1 MRSASTPP
9 HPAKY
14 NFLLF
19 PPTKDRYM
27 LKLSRLAALLVAGAI
42 VSAPAL
48 AADKGKAFATVNGQP
63 ISQTVY
69 NAFIAEQKAQW
80 APDSPE
86 LQGAIKEELVRR
98 DILAQEAKKKGMD
111 KNPNIQGQIE
121 LAKQAVLIRAYL
133 SDYVKA
139 NPISE
144 AQLKAEYD
152 VIKNNL
158 GTTEYKSRH
167 VLVEKEEDA
176 KAIIAKLDKGEKFS
190 ELAKQSKD
198 PGSKDKGGDLG
209 WSSPA
214 AYVKPFGEA
223 LTKLKKGEY
232 TKTPVHSDFGYHVI
246 QLDDSR
252 PANPPPFDQV
262 KPQLQQ
268 RAGQQQIET
277 LVKELRG
284 KAKVD

>member
-1 MRSASTPP
+1 
-9 HPAKY
+9 
-14 NFLLF
+14 
-19 PPTKDRYM
+19 M
-27 LKLSRLAALLVAGAI
+27 LKLSRLAGLLVAGAI
-42 VSAPAL
+42 ISAPAL
-48 AADKGKAFATVNGQP
+48 AAEKGKAFATVNGQP

-69 NAFIAEQKAQW
+69 NAFVAEQKAQG

-86 LQGAIKEELVRR
+86 LQNAVKEELVRR
-98 DILAQEAKKKGMD
+98 EILAQEAKKKGMD

-158 GTTEYKSRH
+158 GSTEYKSRH
-167 VLVEKEEDA
+167 VLVEKEEEA

-198 PGSKDKGGDLG
+198 PGSKDKGGELG

-232 TKTPVHSDFGYHVI
+232 TKTPVQSDFGYHVI

-268 RAGQQQIET
+268 RASQQQIET
-277 LVKELRG
+277 LVKELRS

>member
-1 MRSASTPP
+1 
-9 HPAKY
+9 
-14 NFLLF
+14 
-19 PPTKDRYM
+19 M
-27 LKLSRLAALLVAGAI
+27 LKLSRLAGLLVAGAI
-42 VSAPAL
+42 ISAPAL
-48 AADKGKAFATVNGQP
+48 AAEKGKAFATVNGQP

-69 NAFIAEQKAQW
+69 NAFVAEQKAQG

-86 LQGAIKEELVRR
+86 LQNAVKEELVRR
-98 DILAQEAKKKGMD
+98 EILAQEAKKKGMD

-158 GTTEYKSRH
+158 GSTEYKSRH
-167 VLVEKEEDA
+167 ILVEKEEDA

-198 PGSKDKGGDLG
+198 PGSKDKGGELG

-232 TKTPVHSDFGYHVI
+232 TKAPVQSDFGYHVI

-252 PANPPPFDQV
+252 PSNPPPFDQV

-268 RAGQQQIET
+268 RASQQQIET

>member
-1 MRSASTPP
+1 
-9 HPAKY
+9 
-14 NFLLF
+14 
-19 PPTKDRYM
+19 M
-27 LKLSRLAALLVAGAI
+27 LKLSRLAGLLVAGAI
-42 VSAPAL
+42 ISAPAL
-48 AADKGKAFATVNGQP
+48 AAEKGKAFATVNGQP

-69 NAFIAEQKAQW
+69 NAFVAEQKAQG

-86 LQGAIKEELVRR
+86 LQNAVKEELVRR
-98 DILAQEAKKKGMD
+98 EILAQEAKKKGMD

-158 GTTEYKSRH
+158 GSTEYKSRH
-167 VLVEKEEDA
+167 VLVEKEEEA

-198 PGSKDKGGDLG
+198 PGSKDKGGELG

-232 TKTPVHSDFGYHVI
+232 TKTPVQSDFGFHVI
-246 QLDDSR
+246 MLEDSR
-252 PANPPPFDQV
+252 PLTPPPYEQV

-268 RAGQQQIET
+268 RASQQQIEN
-277 LVKELRG
+277 LVKELRA
-284 KAKVD
+284 KAKVN

>member
-1 MRSASTPP
+1 
-9 HPAKY
+9 
-14 NFLLF
+14 
-19 PPTKDRYM
+19 M
-27 LKLSRLAALLVAGAI
+27 LKLSRLASLLVAGAI

-63 ISQTVY
+63 ISQSVY
-69 NAFIAEQKAQW
+69 NAFVAEQKAQG

-86 LQGAIKEELVRR
+86 LQAAVKEELVRR
-98 DILAQEAKKKGMD
+98 EILAQEAKKKGMD

-198 PGSKDKGGDLG
+198 PGSKDKGGELG

-214 AYVKPFGEA
+214 SYVKPFGEA

-268 RAGQQQIET
+268 RASQQQIET
-277 LVKELRG
+277 LVKELRS

>member
-1 MRSASTPP
+1 M
-9 HPAKY
+9 H
-14 NFLLF
+14 
-19 PPTKDRYM
+19 
-27 LKLSRLAALLVAGAI
+27 KLSRLAALLVAGAI
-42 VSAPAL
+42 VSAPVL
-48 AADKGKAFATVNGQP
+48 AAEKGKAVATVNGQP
-63 ISQTVY
+63 ISQTVF
-69 NAFIAEQKAQW
+69 NAFTAEQQAQGT
-80 APDSPE
+80 PDSPE
-86 LQGAIKEELVRR
+86 LKDAIKEELVRR
-98 DILAQEAKKKGMD
+98 EILAQEAKKKGLD

-121 LAKQAVLIRAYL
+121 LAKQAVLIRAFL

-139 NPISE
+139 HPISE
-144 AQLKAEYD
+144 AQLKAEYEL
-152 VIKNNL
+152 IKNNL
-158 GTTEYKSRH
+158 GSTEYKSRH

-232 TKTPVHSDFGYHVI
+232 TKTPVKSDFGYHVI
-246 QLDDSR
+246 QLEDSR
-252 PANPPPFDQV
+252 PATPPPFDQV

-268 RAGQQQIET
+268 RAGQQQIEN
-277 LVKELRG
+277 LVKELRS

>member
-1 MRSASTPP
+1 
-9 HPAKY
+9 
-14 NFLLF
+14 
-19 PPTKDRYM
+19 M
-27 LKLSRLAALLVAGAI
+27 LKLSRLAGLLVAGAI
-42 VSAPAL
+42 ISAPAL
-48 AADKGKAFATVNGQP
+48 AAEKGKAFATVNGQP

-69 NAFIAEQKAQW
+69 NAFVAEQKAQG

-86 LQGAIKEELVRR
+86 LQNAVKEELVRR
-98 DILAQEAKKKGMD
+98 EILAQEAKKKGMD

-158 GTTEYKSRH
+158 GSTEYKSRH
-167 VLVEKEEDA
+167 VLVEKEEEA

-198 PGSKDKGGDLG
+198 PGSKDKGGELG

-232 TKTPVHSDFGYHVI
+232 TKAPVQSDFGYHVI

-252 PANPPPFDQV
+252 PSNPPPFDQV

-268 RAGQQQIET
+268 RASQQQIET

>member
-1 MRSASTPP
+1 
-9 HPAKY
+9 
-14 NFLLF
+14 
-19 PPTKDRYM
+19 M
-27 LKLSRLAALLVAGAI
+27 LKLSRLAGLLVAGAI
-42 VSAPAL
+42 ISAPAL
-48 AADKGKAFATVNGQP
+48 AAEKGKAFATVNGQP

-69 NAFIAEQKAQW
+69 NAFVAEQKAQG

-86 LQGAIKEELVRR
+86 LQNAVKEELVRR
-98 DILAQEAKKKGMD
+98 EILAQEAKKKGMD

-158 GTTEYKSRH
+158 GSTEYKSRH

-198 PGSKDKGGDLG
+198 PGSKDKGGELG

-214 AYVKPFGEA
+214 AYVKPFAEA

-268 RAGQQQIET
+268 RASQQQIET
-277 LVKELRG
+277 LVKELRS

>member
-1 MRSASTPP
+1 
-9 HPAKY
+9 
-14 NFLLF
+14 
-19 PPTKDRYM
+19 M
-27 LKLSRLAALLVAGAI
+27 LKLSRLAGLLVAGAI
-42 VSAPAL
+42 ISAPAL
-48 AADKGKAFATVNGQP
+48 AAEKGKAFATVNGQP
-63 ISQTVY
+63 ISQTGY
-69 NAFIAEQKAQW
+69 NAFVAEQKAQG

-86 LQGAIKEELVRR
+86 LQNAVKEELVRR
-98 DILAQEAKKKGMD
+98 EILAQEAKKKGMD
-111 KNPNIQGQIE
+111 ENPNIQGQIE

-158 GTTEYKSRH
+158 GSTEYKSRH
-167 VLVEKEEDA
+167 VLVEKEEEA

-198 PGSKDKGGDLG
+198 PGSKDKGGELG

-232 TKTPVHSDFGYHVI
+232 TKTPVQSDFGYHVI

-262 KPQLQQ
+262 KPQMQQ
-268 RAGQQQIET
+268 RASQQQIET
-277 LVKELRG
+277 LVKELRS

>member
-1 MRSASTPP
+1 M
-9 HPAKY
+9 
-14 NFLLF
+14 F
-19 PPTKDRYM
+19 
-27 LKLSRLAALLVAGAI
+27 KLSRLAALLVAGAI

-63 ISQTVY
+63 ISQSVY
-69 NAFIAEQKAQW
+69 NAFIAEQKAQGV
-80 APDSPE
+80 PDSPE
-86 LQGAIKEELVRR
+86 LQGAVKEELVRR
-98 DILAQEAKKKGMD
+98 EILAQEAKKKGLD
-111 KNPNIQGQIE
+111 KTPNIQGQLE
-121 LAKQAVLIRAYL
+121 LARQGVLIRAYL
-133 SDYVKA
+133 TEYVKA

-158 GTTEYKSRH
+158 GSTEYKTRH
-167 VLVEKEEDA
+167 VLVEKEEEA

-190 ELAKQSKD
+190 ELAKVSKD

-214 AYVKPFGEA
+214 AYVKPFGDA
-223 LTKLKKGEY
+223 LLKLKKGEY

-246 QLDDSR
+246 MLDDSR

-262 KPQLQQ
+262 KQQLQQ
-268 RAGQQQIET
+268 RANQQQVEN
-277 LVKELRG
+277 LVKDLRS